1 MHRRSLLVTVLLAAI
16 ATAIGVVLVLAI
28 DWFPSQGAEEAKTID
43 TLYDVLAIIS
53 VPIFVLVMTV
63 AIYCVVVFRAKPGD
77 DSDGEPIH
85 GNTKLEVVWVTI
97 PFLIV
102 SALAVYGW
110 VVLDD
115 IEEHKP
121 NTLQVD
127 VSGQQF
133 AWSFHYPKQAGV
145 PRAFAT
151 NTPQLPKGRPV
162 QFDIRAAD
170 VLHSFWIPDFR
181 LKQDAVPGLTTRI
194 RLRPTEMGNHQIVCA
209 ELCGL
214 GHSTMRQNTR
224 VVTPK
229 QFAAWA
235 ARQKGSSGSG
245 GGGGTPGQASTNG
258 AHALAEAATI
268 SKAGA
273 VD

>member
-1 MHRRSLLVTVLLAAI
+1 MRKRSMLVTIVLATI
-16 ATAIGVVLVLAI
+16 ATAVGVVLVLAI
-28 DWFPSQGAEEAKTID
+28 DWFPSQGAEEAKQID

-63 AIYCVVVFRAKPGD
+63 AIYSVVVFRAKPGD

-85 GNTKLEVVWVTI
+85 GNTKLEVIWVTI

-133 AWSFHYPKQAGV
+133 AWSFHYPKQPGV
-145 PRAFAT
+145 PKAFAT
-151 NTPQLPKGRPV
+151 NTPQLPHGRPV

-224 VVTPK
+224 VVTPQ
-229 QFAAWA
+229 QFTAWA
-235 ARQKGSSGSG
+235 ARQKGAPG
-245 GGGGTPGQASTNG
+245 GGGAPGQAAADG
-258 AHALAEAATI
+258 ANALAEAATI